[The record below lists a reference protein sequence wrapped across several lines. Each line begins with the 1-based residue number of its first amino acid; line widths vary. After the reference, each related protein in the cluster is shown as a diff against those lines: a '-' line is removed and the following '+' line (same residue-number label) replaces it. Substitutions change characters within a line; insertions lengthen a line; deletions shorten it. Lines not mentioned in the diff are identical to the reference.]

1 MSEPIQPA
9 TEDAPVNPDHLT
21 QKETRNMVTPYA
33 FHVSKSL
40 FGTPLARPTKRAFA
54 LLIDA
59 ALIGLLSQA
68 SNILLAFI
76 AAITF
81 FRAGNRLKKKKR
93 FNVARI
99 SLRFVTAILVFVI
112 AVQTIEFA
120 QDVIDTPDENQQVRT
135 ELVKEEGFRDLKLNN
150 PEDLALIGLT
160 AKYLLETKNVAKDI
174 EYGRCIEPLT
184 CWTTLGQKLARDL
197 ASLPLSRSV
206 SENIFEEFS
215 DAVSDDLTP
224 QQKDQLDVA
233 MSQAY
238 EQAAGAVERT
248 SEIEEGD
255 IGGID
260 FETGVERAND
270 NDSNAKDK
278 KLSDAPQNIATPAD
292 STALAENSTP
302 QTDIEKESQKEKAQ
316 SFFTTLSEIEGPSA
330 KGSSPPSILAWVQ
343 GIAADLGLGFGWA
356 AFYFSIFTA
365 WWHGQTPGK
374 RVLGIQVIKL
384 DGSSLNLWESFGRY
398 GGYGAGIATGLLGF
412 LQIYWDPN
420 RQAIQDKISE
430 TLVIDL
436 RNERVEFVH
445 SHTVPEQSSVNST
458 SNKSTYNE

>member
-1 MSEPIQPA
+1 MSEPIQSA
-9 TEDAPVNPDHLT
+9 TEDAPENPAHLT

-40 FGTPLARPTKRAFA
+40 FGTPLARPIKRAFA
-54 LLIDA
+54 LIIDA

-68 SNILLAFI
+68 SNILLALI
-76 AAITF
+76 AAVTF

-99 SLRFVTAILVFVI
+99 SLRFVTAILLFLI
-112 AVQTIEFA
+112 AAQSIEFV
-120 QDVIDTPDENQQVRT
+120 QEVIETPDENQKIRS
-135 ELVKEEGFRDLKLNN
+135 ELV
-150 PEDLALIGLT
+150 EDDVLGDVELDKVENLALIGLT
-160 AKYLLETKNVAKDI
+160 AKYLFETKSVAKDI
-174 EYGRCIEPLT
+174 EYGKCIEPLV
-184 CWTTLGQKLARDL
+184 CWTTVGEKLATDL
-197 ASLPLSRSV
+197 ATMPIDKKV
-206 SENIFEEFS
+206 AENLFS
-215 DAVSDDLTP
+215 GYRDAVSDDLSP
-224 QQKDQLDVA
+224 QQKSQLEVA
-233 MSQAY
+233 MTQTY
-238 EQAAGAVERT
+238 ERMYSKSDTKQSDIKQ
-248 SEIEEGD
+248 SEIDQSEVNN
-255 IGGID
+255 ID
-260 FETGVERAND
+260 FENAVKARTEGEALPDNLDTND
-270 NDSNAKDK
+270 ESK
-278 KLSDAPQNIATPAD
+278 KAGQS
-292 STALAENSTP
+292 AE
-302 QTDIEKESQKEKAQ
+302 QKENAQ
-316 SFFTTLSEIEGPSA
+316 SFFDTLSEIEGPRA
-330 KGSSPPSILAWVQ
+330 QGSSPPSLLAWVQ

-374 RVLGIQVIKL
+374 RLLGIQVIKL

-445 SHTVPEQSSVNST
+445 PHTVPEKSSVKST
-458 SNKSTYNE
+458 SNKSTDNE